1 MTLYTMSSKGGT
13 RSQILD
19 AALAKVRL
27 GADPTMA
34 EVAAQAGVSRQ
45 AVYLHFQDR
54 GALLLALIRHAD
66 EARGLDAKLA
76 AIAKAPSAR
85 AAVAAM
91 VALGASDNP
100 GLWPVER
107 IFDGLRQSDAAAEAL
122 WQERFGRWFEACRAI
137 AQRFQAEDAL
147 APHLSVDSGAD
158 VLSSLTSL
166 RLWEE
171 LVIGRGWT
179 ADRYRSHIT
188 YLAAGALTH

>member
-1 MTLYTMSSKGGT
+1 MTLYTMSSKEGT

-54 GALLLALIRHAD
+54 GALLLASIRHAD

-100 GLWPVER
+100 GLWQVER
-107 IFDGLRQSDAAAEAL
+107 VFDGLRQSDAAAEAL
-122 WQERFGRWFEACRAI
+122 WQERFARWF
-137 AQRFQAEDAL
+137 
-147 APHLSVDSGAD
+147 
-158 VLSSLTSL
+158 
-166 RLWEE
+166 
-171 LVIGRGWT
+171 
-179 ADRYRSHIT
+179 
-188 YLAAGALTH
+188 